1 MGLQDLQAAFNNL
14 AEVIKLPVG
23 DWGYAVALA
32 GVVLVTIL
40 VGGLLVVGF
49 YRGLKSLFNMT
60 PSGFLKTI
68 AVMAGVFILAG
79 LLLP

>member
-1 MGLQDLQAAFNNL
+1 MGLQDLQAAFNSL
-14 AEVIKLPVG
+14 ADVVKLPVG

-32 GVVLVTIL
+32 GVVLVTVL
-40 VGGLLVVGF
+40 LGGLLIVGI

-68 AVMAGVFILAG
+68 AVMAGVFLIVG

>member
-1 MGLQDLQAAFNNL
+1 MGLQDLQAAFNSL
-14 AEVIKLPVG
+14 AEVVKLPVG
-23 DWGYAVALA
+23 DWGYAISLA
-32 GVVLVTIL
+32 GVVLVTVL
-40 VGGLLVVGF
+40 LGGLLIVGI

-68 AVMAGVFILAG
+68 AVMAGVFIIAG